1 MGPQR
6 TCPWTSTALPSTSW
20 DGVDGQLTTLPFD
33 ISCRRTS
40 KFDLPCIFRKV
51 SVRRRWCVGSIRDQ
65 PIQSLRPKQI
75 LGGLMTSPTSD
86 TYDNHR
92 SSLNLILFV
101 LILQVSKANCYLE
114 YSKSCLIRTTFQ
126 LTTPLKVRLLRSF
139 CFHLLRVVKILI
151 AWDSKKCLL
160 VSLYI
165 FPFNLTLTT
174 DIFKVSDAGLVP
186 LRMSLQNPSIPDQNN
201 VKGNSPD
208 QILQTLGWV
217 GVYKTSSWTIIHTL
231 RVYVICFPKQHLY
244 LYIHIARSIAASS
257 IQAFF
262 DVEDQ
267 SHLNC
272 HSFFNKQ
279 TRSLPL
285 PKKWTN
291 NSYCWSQKNRVT
303 HQCHTTSETGVVW
316 PGLIWSA
323 SSDVIWLVDASK
335 KRLIFSLTKKHLK
348 KNNI

>member
-126 LTTPLKVRLLRSF
+126 LTPLKVRLLRSF
-139 CFHLLRVVKILI
+139 CFHLLRVVKILRS
-151 AWDSKKCLL
+151 WDSKKCLL

-231 RVYVICFPKQHLY
+231 RVYVICFPKNNIYIYIYILHVLLQHLLSKHFSMLKIKVTWTATVFLINKHVVY
-244 LYIHIARSIAASS
+244 HYQKNEQTILIAEAKKIEWPTNA
-257 IQAFF
+257 
-262 DVEDQ
+262 
-267 SHLNC
+267 
-272 HSFFNKQ
+272 
-279 TRSLPL
+279 TRPQKLELFGQGWFGQLLRMWYGWLML
-285 PKKWTN
+285 PKKDWFF
-291 NSYCWSQKNRVT
+291 
-303 HQCHTTSETGVVW
+303 
-316 PGLIWSA
+316 P
-323 SSDVIWLVDASK
+323 
-335 KRLIFSLTKKHLK
+335 
-348 KNNI
+348 